1 MNNDIGILLNIW
13 LEWYEGVS
21 KYEKV
26 FVGFKCIENCSLKI
40 IGSNLIVKSRKST
53 FFELLKVNYK
63 FRKCY
68 WNSI

>member
-1 MNNDIGILLNIW
+1 
-13 LEWYEGVS
+13 VS